1 MRSNVTILLMA
12 VMLIS
17 CRSEHVNVNIDEMP
31 NSDTMYQAQITQKA
45 FGKADNK
52 DIFLFSLTNTNGIE
66 VKITNYGAIITS
78 IRMPDRAGKYGDIVL
93 GYDSLDQYI
102 ANNPYFGAIVGRYAN
117 RISKGRFTLKGKE
130 HQLSVNN
137 GKNSLH
143 GGLKGFDKVVW
154 EPRIFNQGQ
163 TGNVLELSYLSKDGE
178 EGYPGNLQVKVTYTL
193 NDNDEL
199 ITLIEA
205 ETDKPT
211 PVNLCNHSYFNLSEA
226 DTSIL
231 GHILT
236 LYADFYTEV
245 DGDLI
250 PTGRMPSVSGT
261 PMDFNTSNAIGERI
275 DKVRGGYDHNFVLD
289 KTRGNLEMAAQLY
302 DPRSGRQLEI
312 LTTQP
317 GIQFY
322 SGNFLDGTIKGKKG
336 KIYHKHYGLCL
347 ETQHFPDSPNHPSF
361 PNTILKPG
369 EKFSEKTIFRFS
381 VLP

>member
-154 EPRIFNQGQ
+154 EPRIINQGQ

-178 EGYPGNLQVKVTYTL
+178 EGYP
-193 NDNDEL
+193 
-199 ITLIEA
+199 
-205 ETDKPT
+205 
-211 PVNLCNHSYFNLSEA
+211 
-226 DTSIL
+226 
-231 GHILT
+231 
-236 LYADFYTEV
+236 
-245 DGDLI
+245 
-250 PTGRMPSVSGT
+250 
-261 PMDFNTSNAIGERI
+261 
-275 DKVRGGYDHNFVLD
+275 
-289 KTRGNLEMAAQLY
+289 
-302 DPRSGRQLEI
+302 
-312 LTTQP
+312 
-317 GIQFY
+317 
-322 SGNFLDGTIKGKKG
+322 
-336 KIYHKHYGLCL
+336 
-347 ETQHFPDSPNHPSF
+347 
-361 PNTILKPG
+361 
-369 EKFSEKTIFRFS
+369 
-381 VLP
+381 